1 MTTLIEH
8 PTFFTTLPREY
19 YVSDEVFER
28 EVDRI
33 FFRQWLYAGHMSE
46 LPNQGD
52 YKRFHVAGETVVLV
66 RGEGDTVHGFFNV
79 CRHRGYAFCEQETG
93 NARRFVCPYHRWT
106 YNLDG
111 SLAAAPAM
119 RDGDVFD
126 YADWGLHRVHV
137 GVWHGL
143 VFMCLSRDEPEPIA
157 EVLERV
163 APELALAQPERLKVA
178 AQKAYTVEANWK
190 LMLENYLECYHCV
203 GAHPELCV
211 TLDLKQQDLDLASA
225 RSVESEYNN
234 AVAPL
239 KAGAKTLSIDGD
251 LVSTRLPVGDGF
263 SAGFS
268 IQPCLSRVMVHVDHG
283 VTHTIRP
290 VDTHRLVWTTQWL
303 VHEDAQEGADYDVE
317 RLTNVWDATNC
328 EDIVLVEGAHRG
340 VRSRRFRPGPLAP
353 TKEPAIRA
361 ALATYLR
368 LMEDEETA

>member
-1 MTTLIEH
+1 L
-8 PTFFTTLPREY
+8 
-19 YVSDEVFER
+19 
-28 EVDRI
+28 
-33 FFRQWLYAGHMSE
+33 SE
-46 LPNQGD
+46 LRNRGD
-52 YKRFHVAGETVVLV
+52 FRRYDFAGESIVLV
-66 RGEGDTVHGFFNV
+66 RGEGERVHGFFNV

-93 NARRFVCPYHRWT
+93 TARRFVCPYHRWT

-111 SLAAAPAM
+111 SLAAAPAI
-119 RDGDVFD
+119 RDGDVID
-126 YADWGLHRVHV
+126 YADWGLHPVHV

-143 VFMCLSRDEPEPIA
+143 MFMCLSRHEPEPIA

-178 AQKAYTVEANWK
+178 AAEAYTAEANWK

-211 TLDLKQQDLDLASA
+211 TLDLKQQDLDLSTA

-239 KAGAKTLSIDGD
+239 KPGAKTLSIDGE
-251 LVSTRLPVGDGF
+251 LVSMPLPVEDGF

-268 IQPCLSRVMVHVDHG
+268 IQPCLSRIMLHADHC

-290 VDTHRLVWTTQWL
+290 IDTRRLVWTTQWL
-303 VHEDAQEGADYDVE
+303 VHEDAQEGRDYDVE
-317 RLTNVWDATNC
+317 RLTKVWDATNR
-328 EDIVLVEGAHRG
+328 EDIALVEGAYRG
-340 VRSRRFRPGPLAP
+340 VRSRRFVPGPLAP
-353 TKEPAIRA
+353 TKEPAIKA

-368 LMEDEETA
+368 LLDEGGQA